1 MPQGTTHTFV
11 PSGDAQVKSTSPTRN
26 YGTDLS
32 LRTRGESPG
41 YNTYL
46 SFNVAGLAGTPTSA
60 KLRLF
65 ITDASKDA
73 GVVRSTDTSWSELLI
88 NWNNAPLPT
97 GPTLASLGKTI
108 KGQWVEVDVTAA
120 LTGNGTFA
128 FHLSQLG
135 TDSNISASRESATPP
150 QLVVIS

>member
-1 MPQGTTHTFV
+1 M
-11 PSGDAQVKSTSPTRN
+11 
-26 YGTDLS
+26 S
-32 LRTRGESPG
+32 LRTRGGSPA
-41 YNTYL
+41 YTSYL
-46 SFNVAGLAGTPTSA
+46 KFDVAGLTGAPTSA

-88 NWNNAPLPT
+88 NWSNAPVATSSP
-97 GPTLASLGKTI
+97 LASLGKTV

-128 FHLSQLG
+128 FQLSQIG

-150 QLVVIS
+150 QLVVVS